1 MIYRNWRPKYT
12 THPVSLL
19 LELYTKLY
27 VCNEILGDNYSNRRM
42 WKRHGIIPT
51 EWIERERGDR
61 KEVKRHGPAGAARLA
76 GLEQLWAAPR
86 SMLWHHCIHCR
97 QPRHAFYSLA
107 NLFGAQV
114 HKRNAR
120 CVSARLRS
128 LPGHVSQDPDEMSPR
143 QTQTAVRPLPVP

>member
-27 VCNEILGDNYSNRRM
+27 VCNAILGDNNSNRRV

-51 EWIERERGDR
+51 EWIERARERRQEGSEASR
-61 KEVKRHGPAGAARLA
+61 AGWWREVGRPGAAVSR
-76 GLEQLWAAPR
+76 AARGVVAPLPPLSTATAR
-86 SMLWHHCIHCR
+86 FLQPR
-97 QPRHAFYSLA
+97 QPFWSPSTQEKCAL
-107 NLFGAQV
+107 
-114 HKRNAR
+114 
-120 CVSARLRS
+120 RLRS

-143 QTQTAVRPLPVP
+143 QTQTAVRPLPVS